1 MQLNKNQKNK
11 SRCLYCNQLSWG
23 KGCRYAP
30 HGVHFHA
37 DIPTLCA
44 YCGNPAYGV
53 GCHVNPTGNIHIH
66 GADYNNMFREGLQS
80 YLTNAVLLK
89 QIQQP
94 YSDFNCCR
102 LGIIDKNGNKLREP
116 ITEEEKKSYCSLT
129 KTVLRLKKYLGPKID
144 LIQASSALQK
154 ESIPLQENLEE
165 YKKLLEFKDKFESSV
180 NELYKVIDEA
190 CLNGLS
196 FEDVQKIIKA

>member
-1 MQLNKNQKNK
+1 MQLNKNQKSK

-44 YCGNPAYGV
+44 YCGNPAFGV

-80 YLTNAVLLK
+80 YLTNAVLLNELQK
-89 QIQQP
+89 P
-94 YSDFNCCR
+94 FTSFECYK
-102 LGIIDKNGNKLREP
+102 LGIIDNEGNKIRNP
-116 ITEEEKKSYCSLT
+116 ITEQEVRSFCSLT
-129 KTVLRLKKYLGPKID
+129 KTVLRLKKYLGPKLD
-144 LIQASSALQK
+144 LIKATNMLQQN
-154 ESIPLQENLEE
+154 STPLQENLEE
-165 YKKLLEFKDKFESSV
+165 YKKLLEFKEKVQDHV
-180 NELYKVIDEA
+180 NELYKIIDEA
-190 CLNGLS
+190 CLNGIS
-196 FEDVQKIIKA
+196 FEEVQKIIKA